1 MLRNEL
7 VWMVIAV
14 YLPSCLSQLSSGS
27 VAKIWQSVSVH
38 AERGSKLD
46 GNYGPGFLGW
56 HPKKHGIRW
65 FESENGNG
73 ARHGHSRS
81 LSGSVVVNSQF
92 TPPPS
97 QHLPL
102 RQTPFFFLL
111 LAFLSL
117 FLADLRYGFQNLCNE
132 RRIFSLET
140 LKTSLWISHSAW
152 CLFISITALIQAYT
166 WSKMNTHSLWWI

>member
-102 RQTPFFFLL
+102 RQTPFF
-111 LAFLSL
+111 SS
-117 FLADLRYGFQNLCNE
+117 
-132 RRIFSLET
+132 FSLPLFVLGRLKIWFLKSVQWKKNLFIRD
-140 LKTSLWISHSAW
+140 LKTSLELATVHGVYSYQS
-152 CLFISITALIQAYT
+152 QP
-166 WSKMNTHSLWWI
+166 